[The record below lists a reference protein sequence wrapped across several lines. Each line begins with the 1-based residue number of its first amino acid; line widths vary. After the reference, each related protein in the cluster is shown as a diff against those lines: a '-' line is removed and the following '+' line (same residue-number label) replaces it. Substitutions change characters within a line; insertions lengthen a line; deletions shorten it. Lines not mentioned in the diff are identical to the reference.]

1 MSADKRFTA
10 IQFRRGTAAQWSDA
24 DPVILASGEPG
35 FIADTNTL
43 KIGDGSTAFASLSA
57 VAGGGGG
64 GGSEVNDL
72 SSVVT
77 WANVP
82 DANITESSVVQHS
95 GALRITESQITDL
108 QSYLTAVSDDT
119 APSLGGELNL
129 NNNNITGTGNVNI
142 TGTVTA
148 TDFSGPLNGAVQ
160 FECKMIGADGKKG
173 QVVYISGL
181 SGNTSEV
188 SLARS
193 NSASTMPVFG
203 ILASDISQNSSGEVV
218 TFGNLRNLDADDFVE
233 TGITL
238 LQNDVLYVSS
248 SEAGKITNVK
258 PSGQS
263 NLIQNIGKC
272 IRHTPTTNMTFKVGG
287 AGRTNDVPNLN
298 EDQFFLGNASNQAV
312 ITDFSDAVGALTS
325 DFVSSDVSGIPGA
338 SGVNNIVIISQEDFD
353 GLSSVDSNTIYF
365 IS

>member
-1 MSADKRFTA
+1 MPDYSKTR
-10 IQFRRGTAAQWSDA
+10 IQIRRGTAAQWSA
-24 DPVILASGEPG
+24 SNPVILGSGEPG
-35 FIADTNTL
+35 FITDTNTL
-43 KIGDGSTAFASLSA
+43 KIGDGTTAFASLSA
-57 VAGGGGG
+57 IAGGG

-95 GALRITESQITDL
+95 GALELTESQIVDL
-108 QSYLTAVSDDT
+108 QSYLLNIVEDT
-119 APSLGGELNL
+119 SPQLGGNL
-129 NNNNITGTGNVNI
+129 DINNNDITGTGNVNI

-148 TDFSGPLNGAVQ
+148 TDFVGPLNGAVQ

-173 QVVYISGL
+173 QVVYLSGL

-193 NSASTMPVFG
+193 NSVSTMPAFG
-203 ILASDISQNSSGEVV
+203 ILFSDISQNSTGEVV
-218 TFGNLRNLDADDFVE
+218 TFGSLRGLDADDFVE

-272 IRHTPTTNMTFKVGG
+272 IRHNPTGNMTFKVGG

-325 DFVSSDVSGIPGA
+325 DFVSSDTTGITGA
-338 SGVNNIVIISQEDFD
+338 SGVVNLVKITQANYDALGSYDD
-353 GLSSVDSNTIYF
+353 NTVYF
-365 IS
+365 IV

>member
-1 MSADKRFTA
+1 MSEFPKTR
-10 IQFRRGTAAQWSDA
+10 IRFRRGTAAEFTSA
-24 DPVILASGEPG
+24 NPVLASGEPG
-35 FIADTNTL
+35 FAVDTNTL
-43 KIGDGSTAFASLSA
+43 KIGDGQTAWSSLSGIT
-57 VAGGGGG
+57 GGGGG
-64 GGSEVNDL
+64 GISN
-72 SSVVT
+72 VV
-77 WANVP
+77 
-82 DANITESSVVQHS
+82 E
-95 GALRITESQITDL
+95 
-108 QSYLTAVSDDT
+108 DT
-119 APSLGGELNL
+119 TPQLGGDLDL

-148 TDFSGPLNGAVQ
+148 TDFVGPLNGAVQ
-160 FECKMIGADGKKG
+160 FECRMIGADGKKG

-193 NSASTMPVFG
+193 NSASTMPAFG
-203 ILASDISQNSSGEVV
+203 ILGSDISQNSSGEVV

-248 SEAGKITNVK
+248 SEAGKITNIK

-272 IRHTPTTNMTFKVGG
+272 IRHTPTGNMTFKVGG
-287 AGRTNDVPNLN
+287 AGRANDVPNLN

-325 DFVSSDVSGIPGA
+325 DFVSSDTTGITGA
-338 SGVNNIVIISQEDFD
+338 SGVSNIVYISSGDYAALGSYD
-353 GLSSVDSNTIYF
+353 ASTIYF
-365 IS
+365 IR